1 MASTANPASPP
12 SCEPTVVASHG
23 PPSLE
28 TRTDSYFLK
37 AKAIVGRFGDRQ
49 ATYAVFMRR
58 PVVCTPRLAIAF
70 LEDAAAER
78 GARFD
83 IELNHPE
90 GALVGAGEP
99 LLYIT
104 GSLFHLV
111 DLETVLL
118 QRLGP
123 ACVAAHNAYAMCAD
137 LPKVAFMAMDAR
149 HCAGAE
155 MADMMAYA
163 ASVGSEAARREA
175 GAVGFVGCATDAT
188 AGFFGQKSCLGT
200 MPHALIGYAGSTVR
214 AAEMFR
220 EEFPDEL
227 MTVLIDYF
235 GREITDAL
243 AVGRRFPELAAAGR
257 LAVRID
263 TPGGRYSEEL
273 DPARSYDVIERHAP
287 QSIRGYRTEE
297 ELRYLVGTGVSGAAI
312 WLMRLRLDEAGLNRI
327 KIVASSGFGPAKCR
341 MMAAANAPIDVIGTG
356 SYLPELWSETYATAD
371 IIAYDGQPMV
381 KAGREFLLRKRPEG

>member
-1 MASTANPASPP
+1 MAAI
-12 SCEPTVVASHG
+12 E
-23 PPSLE
+23 PPSLAA
-28 TRTDSYFLK
+28 RTDSYFLK

-70 LEDAAAER
+70 LEDAAVGR
-78 GARFD
+78 GVRFD

-149 HCAGAE
+149 HCAGTE

-163 ASVGSEAARREA
+163 ASVGSQAARREA
-175 GAVGFVGCATDAT
+175 GAVGFVGCAADAT
-188 AGFFGQKSCLGT
+188 AQYFSQSNGVGT

-220 EEFPDEL
+220 EEFPDEP

-235 GREITDAL
+235 GLEITDAL
-243 AVGRRFPELAAAGR
+243 AVGRRFPEIAAAGQ
-257 LAVRID
+257 LAFRMD
-263 TPGGRYSEEL
+263 TPGGRYCEGL
-273 DPARSYDVIERHAP
+273 DPARSYEVIERHAP

-312 WLMRLRLDEAGLNRI
+312 WLMRQSLDEAGFNRI

-356 SYLPELWSETYATAD
+356 SYLPEQWSETYATAD
-371 IIAYDGQPMV
+371 IIAYDGRPMV
-381 KAGREFLLRKRPEG
+381 KAGREFLLRKRADG